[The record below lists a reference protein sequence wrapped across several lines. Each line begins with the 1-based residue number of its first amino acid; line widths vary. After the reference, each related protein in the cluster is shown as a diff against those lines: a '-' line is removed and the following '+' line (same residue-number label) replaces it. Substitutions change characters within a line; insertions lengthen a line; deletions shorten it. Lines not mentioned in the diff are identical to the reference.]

1 GFHRATNPSSKAPEP
16 PLDAGCSFLGGP
28 RAQRVASAALHGAR
42 LDPSERCP
50 PRRGY
55 VPRASAS
62 AAAARR
68 SGSGSCWLVH
78 ERVGRSLIDE
88 SAGWMGTFS
97 AAVRT
102 LTSLSVRA
110 AVSTAV
116 WRATV

>member
-1 GFHRATNPSSKAPEP
+1 AVEVLKHLFDRALHRQLVEGSCLGFHRATNPSSKAPEP

-50 PRRGY
+50 PRLGY

-68 SGSGSCWLVH
+68 SGSGSCWLIH
-78 ERVGRSLIDE
+78 E
-88 SAGWMGTFS
+88 
-97 AAVRT
+97 
-102 LTSLSVRA
+102 SVC
-110 AVSTAV
+110 
-116 WRATV
+116 